1 MDVKTL
7 CLGVL
12 SMGDAS
18 GYEIK
23 KVFEEAFSHFYV
35 AGFGSIYPA
44 LAELS
49 REGYVTCSDIEQE
62 KRPAKKVYHLTESGL
77 EAFRTAL
84 ANTYP
89 THKVRSDFMVLMVFA
104 HLLTPAQLNAV
115 LQQRIADIESTV
127 SHINACVERD
137 ECAIRPGA
145 EFATGFARAVLE
157 AGRGYIEQHRD
168 GLLQALEHKD
178 KES

>member
-23 KVFEEAFSHFYV
+23 KVFEEAFSYFYV

-49 REGYVTCSDIEQE
+49 REGLVTCSDVEQE
-62 KRPAKKVYHLTESGL
+62 KRPAKKVYHLTDDGL
-77 EAFRTAL
+77 AAFRAAL
-84 ANTYP
+84 GETYP
-89 THKVRSDFMVLMVFA
+89 SHKIRSDFMVILFFS
-104 HLLTPAQLNAV
+104 HLLSAPQLDTV
-115 LQQRIADIESTV
+115 LGQRLDDIEATL
-127 SHINACVERD
+127 SHINACLERT
-137 ECAIRPGA
+137 ECTHHEGA
-145 EFATGFARAVLE
+145 TFATGFARAMLM
-157 AGRGYIEQHRD
+157 AGRDYIQGHREDFLQVHEQK
-168 GLLQALEHKD
+168 GLK
-178 KES
+178 S